1 MTAVLVLA
9 AAVALSVALGASLR
23 GLFYGEPVAVASTA
37 LLATWIPVRRATE
50 IQLTVA
56 LRAE

>member
-1 MTAVLVLA
+1 MKKVPKKRLRLG
-9 AAVALSVALGASLR
+9 AVAVT
-23 GLFYGEPVAVASTA
+23 STA